1 MILVTDTLSTLD
13 DPFQIIW
20 DSHPVASKIVEM
32 FGDEDGASGI
42 FIKIVGTVMEVRRQA
57 RPSGPPLVID
67 VVAALFDLSSIRF
80 RLLAFESFV
89 MKILIHTQT
98 FRNAHR
104 IHKSITIPSRRD
116 ADEPVSL
123 FKSGSHV
130 ARGTQGSCA
139 VTMERVRRKATVV
152 LDDMA
157 AKLHFHVSDRIDQV
171 FRHLKWSSDA
181 VHACI

>member
-1 MILVTDTLSTLD
+1 
-13 DPFQIIW
+13 
-20 DSHPVASKIVEM
+20 
-32 FGDEDGASGI
+32 
-42 FIKIVGTVMEVRRQA
+42 
-57 RPSGPPLVID
+57 
-67 VVAALFDLSSIRF
+67 
-80 RLLAFESFV
+80 

>member
-80 RLLAFESFV
+80 GFLLSN
-89 MKILIHTQT
+89 
-98 FRNAHR
+98 R
-104 IHKSITIPSRRD
+104 
-116 ADEPVSL
+116 
-123 FKSGSHV
+123 
-130 ARGTQGSCA
+130 
-139 VTMERVRRKATVV
+139 
-152 LDDMA
+152 
-157 AKLHFHVSDRIDQV
+157 
-171 FRHLKWSSDA
+171 SS
-181 VHACI
+181 